1 MNCPSPIAEI
11 LLNILQ
17 TGILRMRAAA
27 WAGNTDQVEAEADH
41 VHNLPA
47 ILRDY
52 SPDAL
57 KFYWEIERPGF
68 LSKVPDVAAFEEPWK
83 RLRLTMA
90 SEGMLLSVP

>member
-27 WAGNTDQVEAEADH
+27 WGANTDQVEAEADH

-57 KFYWEIERPGF
+57 KFYWEIERPCF
-68 LSKVPDVAAFEEPWK
+68 LSKVSDVAAFEEPWK
-83 RLRLTMA
+83 WLQLTMA

>member
-52 SPDAL
+52 SSDAL
-57 KFYWEIERPGF
+57 KFYWEIERPCF

-83 RLRLTMA
+83 RLQLTMA